1 MRLFLLEYTFHLWLS
16 KAVTMIPSA
25 YSLDTNLM
33 IAARKCSV
41 HTAALS
47 PSESYLT
54 TIIVLTGP
62 QNYNDPAG

>member
-1 MRLFLLEYTFHLWLS
+1 MRLFLLDYTFHLWLS
-16 KAVTMIPSA
+16 NAVTMIPSA

-47 PSESYLT
+47 PSESYHI
-54 TIIVLTGP
+54 TIIVLTDH
-62 QNYNDPAG
+62 YNDNDTAG